1 MISLFLREFYLA
13 VFYKTRYHQVKAKTL
28 RYDWD
33 FKAAFSGCKKKKKK
47 EKKHREGVLYMQT
60 QQGNNREGNF
70 LPQNVAF
77 LFSKVV

>member
-1 MISLFLREFYLA
+1 MIETLKLRLVDA
-13 VFYKTRYHQVKAKTL
+13 
-28 RYDWD
+28 
-33 FKAAFSGCKKKKKK
+33 KKK
-47 EKKHREGVLYMQT
+47 EKEKKHWEGVLYMQT

>member
-1 MISLFLREFYLA
+1 MIETLKLRLVDA
-13 VFYKTRYHQVKAKTL
+13 
-28 RYDWD
+28 
-33 FKAAFSGCKKKKKK
+33 KKKKKK
-47 EKKHREGVLYMQT
+47 EKKHWEGVLYMQT

>member
-1 MISLFLREFYLA
+1 MIETLKLRLVDA
-13 VFYKTRYHQVKAKTL
+13 
-28 RYDWD
+28 
-33 FKAAFSGCKKKKKK
+33 KKKK
-47 EKKHREGVLYMQT
+47 EKKHWEGVLYMQT

>member
-1 MISLFLREFYLA
+1 MIETLKLRLVDA
-13 VFYKTRYHQVKAKTL
+13 
-28 RYDWD
+28 
-33 FKAAFSGCKKKKKK
+33 KKKKK
-47 EKKHREGVLYMQT
+47 EKKHWEGVLHMQT